1 MRANRDTIFVVTLI
15 LALLASTGAALA
27 AWASA
32 GSRQI
37 VNLNGSADGSG
48 LTTTVSTN
56 GTPVSGPGGTGGAS
70 GTGSSGKTGTSG
82 SSGGSVGT
90 SGKGSGGAVGA
101 GGTITVGGIFSES
114 NGIDATVEED
124 TVRACFDMY
133 NAQGGI
139 NGHKLQLISYDDGL
153 NGDTA
158 YNEAVKLD
166 TSNHVFAIVGWLAP
180 FGEERAAPY
189 FEQQGI
195 PIVGGL
201 GVPAE
206 FNNPASFPVSPA
218 FNTDGYL
225 LGQYG
230 AGHLHFK
237 HIGVFL
243 TKTAGIENVAAG
255 IKAGAAASGVKI
267 SDSDII
273 YVSFGQGTFVNQLA
287 TFRNEGVDGLITQI
301 DPYSY
306 VRLYQDMQTNNFIFP
321 HLAGAG
327 IDKRSVDQAIGQ
339 PLQGVYSFMPY
350 REAQGNPDNNSDVAL
365 YNNTLAHY
373 FPSQVQYIDAFSE
386 GSWVSCRVFAQALA
400 KITGTVTRSALIQA
414 LNNGTYTTNGMAPPL
429 NYGGTPSS
437 DKNDAAHCA
446 LFITY
451 TSSSRWQTATGFTCN

>member
-1 MRANRDTIFVVTLI
+1 MRANRNTIFIVTLI
-15 LALLASTGAALA
+15 LALLASTAAA
-27 AWASA
+27 MTAWASA
-32 GSRQI
+32 GSRQTI
-37 VNLNGSADGSG
+37 NINGGGAGASG
-48 LTTTVSTN
+48 LTTTISTN
-56 GTPVSGPGGTGGAS
+56 GTPVSGPGGGSGG
-70 GTGSSGKTGTSG
+70 GGTTGSVGGSS
-82 SSGGSVGT
+82 SSGGA
-90 SGKGSGGAVGA
+90 SGKGSGGSIGA

-114 NGIDATVEED
+114 NGIDSTVEED

-139 NGHKLQLISYDDGL
+139 NGHKLKLISYDDGL

-166 TSNHVFAIVGWLAP
+166 TSDHVFAIVGWLAP

-206 FNNPASFPVSPA
+206 FNNRASFPVSPA
-218 FNTDGYL
+218 FHTDGYL

-255 IKAGAAASGVKI
+255 IKAGAAANGVTI

-273 YVSFGQGTFVNQLA
+273 YVSFGQGTFLNQLA

-306 VRLYQDMQTNNFIFP
+306 VRLYQDMQTNNYIFP

-327 IDKRSVDQAIGQ
+327 IDKQSVDQAIGQ

-350 REAQGNPDNNSDVAL
+350 REAQGNPDGNSDVAL
-365 YNNTLAHY
+365 YNSTLGHY
-373 FPSQVQYIDAFSE
+373 VPGQVQYIDAFSE

-400 KITGTVTRSALIQA
+400 KISGTVTRAALIQA
-414 LNNGTYTTNGMAPPL
+414 LNNGVYTTSGMAPSL
-429 NYGGTPSS
+429 NYGGTPSG

-451 TSSSRWQTATGFTCN
+451 TSSSRWKTATDFTCHY